1 MEPLWAMN
9 QQLTLLWFYDLALN
23 SVILNGCRSDCRYV
37 RALIRLYSH
46 VFYFTP
52 YLLWSSDTDVPHPG
66 LMLEGLDPCFSV
78 VSLWGHRRHVGP
90 VEVTE
95 DRSRPWLWPGRS
107 PGELCGQSNRS
118 VSCRWVWHW
127 SRRSLSVE
135 SERAWEDWQPTRRD
149 RNEA

>member
-1 MEPLWAMN
+1 MN

-95 DRSRPWLWPGRS
+95 DLGHGFGLVEVRGNCAGKVIVACLVAEFGTGRGVAYLWNLKEPEKIGNLQ
-107 PGELCGQSNRS
+107 GETEMRLKLN
-118 VSCRWVWHW
+118 
-127 SRRSLSVE
+127 
-135 SERAWEDWQPTRRD
+135 DT
-149 RNEA
+149 